1 MRVSGPG
8 GLWPKWLCGQ
18 ARLWDCPFHLVN
30 YLTSSSIQKTVPS
43 SDLYLSLPLT
53 PWL

>member
-8 GLWPKWLCGQ
+8 RLWPKGLCGQ
-18 ARLWDCPFHLVN
+18 ARLWDCPFRLVN